1 MQALFTDSLSYGF
14 FLPIG
19 GLDHLLAMLAVGLLS
34 VQVGKHAWA
43 YIPGVF
49 VLFLIIGG
57 VMGMIGQEIPTFEDG
72 ILISVILLGLLIAV
86 QLRFVPF
93 LAIPVVAVFG
103 VIHGYPHGTEI
114 PAVADPT
121 QYVIGFS
128 LASALMHLIGVGVGT
143 ICDAFPNPRNVRAIL
158 GGVLI
163 GAGMVLL
170 LTIKGFY

>member
-1 MQALFTDSLSYGF
+1 MSALFTDSLSYGF
-14 FLPIG
+14 FHPIG

-34 VQVGKHAWA
+34 VQVGKMAWA
-43 YIPGVF
+43 YIPGIF

-57 VMGMIGQEIPTFEDG
+57 VLGMVGQEIPTFEDG
-72 ILISVILLGLLIAV
+72 ILISVVLLGLLVAV
-86 QLRFVPF
+86 QFHFVPF
-93 LAIPVVAVFG
+93 LAIPVVALFG

-128 LASALMHLIGVGVGT
+128 LASAMMHLIGVGVGT
-143 ICDAFPNPRNVRAIL
+143 LCDAFPNPRGARSIL
-158 GGVLI
+158 GGALI
-163 GAGMVLL
+163 GAGLVLL